1 MCSSNAEPATRFA
14 NDPILYL
21 GSSHVLLLPYPL
33 APLLSSRECFRMP
46 EPIHP
51 ISLIDLH
58 EESLR
63 EVLYPNLERTFYW
76 SDDWDADFYIALA
89 RAGFIS
95 ISFRDAEHGTLLLPE
110 LQRRYAVLDWENLHV
125 SSRISSGRLE
135 EEGIELCVL
144 SNHER
149 VLDRVLG
156 YHDRGSTWLTK
167 PYCELLGR
175 LPKGDQIDFALHGVE
190 LWSRKR
196 NRLVAGEIGYTMGA
210 TYTSLSGFCT
220 RPDPRWR
227 GFGTLQMVLLAERL
241 KERGFAF
248 WNMGHPEQAYKRALG
263 AKLVER
269 KIFLKRWLDAR
280 DVQPDRPL
288 DQGNESPASSG
299 TTLYPKR

>member
-1 MCSSNAEPATRFA
+1 
-14 NDPILYL
+14 
-21 GSSHVLLLPYPL
+21 
-33 APLLSSRECFRMP
+33 MP
-46 EPIHP
+46 DLIHP
-51 ISLIDLH
+51 ISPIDLQ
-58 EESLR
+58 EKSLR
-63 EVLYPNLERTFYW
+63 EVLYPNLEQSIYW

-95 ISFRDAEHGTLLLPE
+95 ISFRDSEHGTLLLPE

-125 SSRISSGRLE
+125 SSRIRKLMRSGQLE

-149 VLDRVLG
+149 VLERVLG
-156 YHDRGSTWLTK
+156 YHGRESTWLTE

-175 LPKGDQIDFALHGVE
+175 LPTGDQTDFALHGVE

-241 KERGFAF
+241 KGCGFAF

-269 KIFLKRWLDAR
+269 KIFLNRWLLAR
-280 DVQPDRPL
+280 DAQPDRPL
-288 DQGNESPASSG
+288 DQRNESPASSG
-299 TTLYPKR
+299 TSLYPKR